1 MSRYDYARKYLTQLY
16 FAGFISSD
24 LVQSI
29 LSEFKKSG

>member
-1 MSRYDYARKYLTQLY
+1 MQLY

-29 LSEFKKSG
+29 LSEFKRVGKVNKKWE